1 MLSVATLISRAARH
15 YLGVGAQTVARE
27 VAREA
32 AGKARAGVEG
42 RAVRVTVPVRG
53 RLARAVFAFWL
64 AGLALFALVVVNVDL
79 VLPGGV
85 SSPFRLVVGL
95 VLLIEGAGLL
105 VRRLPFRTVLIARL
119 TAGSLRHPSPLRRAA
134 LKHLI
139 GAGLTLLGFVWVAAG
154 LLDLLR
160 GVNGL
165 L

>member
-1 MLSVATLISRAARH
+1 M
-15 YLGVGAQTVARE
+15 
-27 VAREA
+27 
-32 AGKARAGVEG
+32 EG
-42 RAVRVTVPVRG
+42 RAVPVTVPVRG

-154 LLDLLR
+154 LLPAARRERALVRFTLR
-160 GVNGL
+160 APGTTA
-165 L
+165 